1 MIQIRVFSTY
11 LTDSLHKGSV
21 MVVIKNYIPVLRW
34 KKAERDALATLDTRV
49 RENITPLFELIMPA
63 PKRDKGDYNKI
74 LSDSKAVLQA
84 NLPSTIEALNKCC
97 PMDSTAFVDVHLI
110 DGGLRS
116 ATLKQILGDALES
129 SSTTLIPV
137 THIIPV
143 VSTDADI
150 ATRKVAV
157 DYAVRSDNGLC
168 IRIDRYSLDDE
179 NLCQVINTFVA
190 QNKLDISK
198 TDLLIDLGIID
209 ENDDANTVA
218 NQLSKLPSIDSWRTV
233 ILSGGAFPKDLSEF
247 EKHSHNQVTRHD
259 WRIWNELRHNTKL
272 PRYPYYSDYAI
283 QHPIFYGQIA
293 GTNTSASVRYA
304 DNNQWEVSRGE
315 GLRNKNGAGH
325 QQYPAL
331 AQLIIGQNYFKGESF
346 SAGDKYITERA
357 ADSSKTGNP
366 TTWLK
371 AGLNHHLTLTAKQ
384 LATSDENV
392 ETDEQ

>member
-1 MIQIRVFSTY
+1 MFATF
-11 LTDSLHKGSV
+11 LTGSSHKEPT
-21 MVVIKNYIPVLRW
+21 MVVIKNYVPVLRW
-34 KKAERDALATLDTRV
+34 KKAERDALAKLDPKV

-74 LSDSKAVLQA
+74 LSDSRTVLQI

-97 PMDSTAFVDVHLI
+97 PIDSTAFVDVHLI
-110 DGGLRS
+110 DGELRS
-116 ATLKQILGDALES
+116 ATLKQVLDDALES

-143 VSTDADI
+143 LSTDADM

-157 DYAVRSDNGLC
+157 DYAVTSDNGLC

-179 NLCQVINTFVA
+179 NLDQVVTAFVA
-190 QNKLDISK
+190 HNKLDISK
-198 TDLLIDLGIID
+198 TDLLIDLGVID
-209 ENDDANTVA
+209 ENDDSNKVA
-218 NQLSKLPSIDSWRTV
+218 EQLERLPSIDRWRTV
-233 ILSGGAFPKDLSEF
+233 ILSGGAFPRDLSEF

-259 WRIWNELRHNTKL
+259 WRIWNELRHNSKL
-272 PRYPYYSDYAI
+272 SRFPYYSDYAI

-293 GTNTSASVRYA
+293 ATNTSASVRYA
-304 DNNQWEVSRGE
+304 DDSQWEVSRGE
-315 GLRNKNGAGH
+315 GLRNKDGAGH

-331 AQLIIGQNYFKGESF
+331 AQLIVGQKYFKGESF
-346 SAGDKYITERA
+346 SAGDKYISERA

-371 AGLNHHLTLTAKQ
+371 AGLNHHLTLTTKQ
-384 LATSDENV
+384 LATSDETE
-392 ETDEQ
+392 ETGEQ